1 MPDAL
6 AWTAEQVF
14 RTADLPNREVKAVA
28 PRASGL
34 AVKAAVD
41 KTWRCRA
48 EIARI
53 AGVDQSTAG
62 RMLALMLSTRDWP
75 ISTSTRGLAIACSA
89 ALMLM

>member
-1 MPDAL
+1 MTDPI
-6 AWTAEQVF
+6 AWVAEHVF
-14 RTADLPNREVKAVA
+14 RTADLPWSEQKSVA

-41 KTWRCRA
+41 RTWRCRA

-62 RMLALMLSTRDWP
+62 RMLALMVSNGEAEYMPRRKMRP
-75 ISTSTRGLAIACSA
+75 AQYRRAK
-89 ALMLM
+89 

>member
-1 MPDAL
+1 MTDPL
-6 AWTAEQVF
+6 AWMAEQVF

-53 AGVDQSTAG
+53 AGVDQSTAS
-62 RMLALMLSTRDWP
+62 RMLALMVSVGEAEEMPRRKMRP
-75 ISTSTRGLAIACSA
+75 AQFRRVR
-89 ALMLM
+89 

>member
-1 MPDAL
+1 MTDPF
-6 AWTAEQVF
+6 AWMAEQVF
-14 RTADLPNREVKAVA
+14 RTADLPNREVKAIA

-41 KTWRCRA
+41 HTWRCRA

-62 RMLALMLSTRDWP
+62 RMLALMLSTGEVEQMPRRKMRP
-75 ISTSTRGLAIACSA
+75 AQYRRAG
-89 ALMLM
+89 

>member
-1 MPDAL
+1 MADAL
-6 AWTAEQVF
+6 AWVAEQVF

-34 AVKAAVD
+34 AVKAAID

-53 AGVDQSTAG
+53 AGVDQSTAS
-62 RMLALMLSTRDWP
+62 RMLALMVSNGEAEYMPRRKMRP
-75 ISTSTRGLAIACSA
+75 AQYRRAG
-89 ALMLM
+89 

>member
-1 MPDAL
+1 MADAL
-6 AWTAEQVF
+6 AWVAAQVF

-34 AVKAAVD
+34 AVKAALD
-41 KTWRCRA
+41 YTWRCRA

-62 RMLALMLSTRDWP
+62 RMLALMVSNGEAECMPRRKMRP
-75 ISTSTRGLAIACSA
+75 AQYRRVK
-89 ALMLM
+89 

>member
-14 RTADLPNREVKAVA
+14 RTADLPNREVKAIA

-41 KTWRCRA
+41 RTWRCRA
-48 EIARI
+48 EIARL

-62 RMLALMLSTRDWP
+62 RMLALMVSTGEVEETPRLKMRP
-75 ISTSTRGLAIACSA
+75 AQYRRAR
-89 ALMLM
+89 

>member
-1 MPDAL
+1 MTDPM
-6 AWTAEQVF
+6 AWVADQVF
-14 RTADLPNREVKAVA
+14 RTADLPWAEQKSVA

-41 KTWRCRA
+41 HTWRCRA

-62 RMLALMLSTRDWP
+62 RMLALMLSTGEAEEMPRRKMRP
-75 ISTSTRGLAIACSA
+75 AQYRRVR
-89 ALMLM
+89 

>member
-1 MPDAL
+1 MTDPM
-6 AWTAEQVF
+6 AWVADQVF
-14 RTADLPNREVKAVA
+14 RTADLPWAEQKSVA

-41 KTWRCRA
+41 HIWRCRA

-62 RMLALMLSTRDWP
+62 RMLALMVSTGEAEQMPRRKMRP
-75 ISTSTRGLAIACSA
+75 AQFRRSA
-89 ALMLM
+89 

>member
-1 MPDAL
+1 MTDPL
-6 AWTAEQVF
+6 AWMADQVF

-53 AGVDQSTAG
+53 AGVDQSTAS
-62 RMLALMLSTRDWP
+62 RMLALMVSTGEAEEMPRRKMRP
-75 ISTSTRGLAIACSA
+75 AQFRRSA
-89 ALMLM
+89 